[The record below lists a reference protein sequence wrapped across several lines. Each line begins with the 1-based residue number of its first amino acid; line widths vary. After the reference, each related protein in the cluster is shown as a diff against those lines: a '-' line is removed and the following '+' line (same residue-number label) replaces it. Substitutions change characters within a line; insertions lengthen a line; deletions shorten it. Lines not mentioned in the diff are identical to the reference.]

1 MIEVLLIL
9 GALALVAACG
19 AFVAA
24 EFSFVTVDRGTV
36 DRAVENGETGAKG
49 VQSALRSLSTQLS
62 SAQVGITVTNLL
74 IGYMAEPSIA
84 RLVDGPLESIGIPE
98 DVVPGIALG
107 IALILATGATMV
119 FGELVPKN
127 LAIARPLATAKAV
140 QGFQRGFTRAAGL
153 IISILNNTANAI
165 LRRIGIEPQEELA
178 SARSPE
184 ELASLVRRSA
194 ETGTLQRGTA
204 ALLQRTLA
212 FGERT
217 AHEIMTPR
225 GRVVTVSQDDS
236 IAAVTEAARESGRSR
251 FPVLGENGAITGIV
265 HVKHAVAVPFE
276 RRSDVLVHEVMSE
289 PVLVP
294 ASLEL
299 DDLLDQLRAGGLQMA
314 LVVDE
319 FGNVDGLVT
328 LEDLVEEIVGE
339 VRDEHDEGEE
349 RARREADG
357 SWVLSGLM
365 RPDEVRQIAGLRL
378 PEDDD
383 YDTIG
388 GLIGDHLARMPAVDD
403 SVTLEVDDND
413 GAPLKVTLTVIALDD
428 LRVDQVRLVSVPVEV
443 ETDEEDEA

>member
-1 MIEVLLIL
+1 
-9 GALALVAACG
+9 
-19 AFVAA
+19 
-24 EFSFVTVDRGTV
+24 
-36 DRAVENGETGAKG
+36 
-49 VQSALRSLSTQLS
+49 
-62 SAQVGITVTNLL
+62 
-74 IGYMAEPSIA
+74 
-84 RLVDGPLESIGIPE
+84 
-98 DVVPGIALG
+98 
-107 IALILATGATMV
+107 
-119 FGELVPKN
+119 
-127 LAIARPLATAKAV
+127 
-140 QGFQRGFTRAAGL
+140 
-153 IISILNNTANAI
+153 
-165 LRRIGIEPQEELA
+165 
-178 SARSPE
+178 
-184 ELASLVRRSA
+184 
-194 ETGTLQRGTA
+194 
-204 ALLQRTLA
+204 
-212 FGERT
+212 
-217 AHEIMTPR
+217 MTPR

-276 RRSDVLVHEVMSE
+276 RRSDVKVSEVMNE

-349 RARREADG
+349 RARHEADG
-357 SWVLSGLM
+357 SWVFSGLM

-428 LRVDQVRLVSVPVEV
+428 LRVDRVRLVSVPIEI
-443 ETDEEDEA
+443 ETDEEDES

>member
-9 GALALVAACG
+9 GALALVVACG

-24 EFSFVTVDRGTV
+24 EFSFVTVDRGSV
-36 DRAVENGETGAKG
+36 DRAVESGDRGAKG

-74 IGYMAEPSIA
+74 IGFMAEPAIA
-84 RLVDGPLESIGIPE
+84 DLVDAPLESIGVPE
-98 DVVPGIALG
+98 NIVPGVALA
-107 IALILATGATMV
+107 IALILATGVTMV

-127 LAIARPLATAKAV
+127 LAIAKPLATAKAV
-140 QGFQRGFTRAAGL
+140 QGFHRGFTRAAHL
-153 IISILNNTANAI
+153 IVSAFNNTANAI
-165 LRRIGIEPQEELA
+165 LRRIGVEPQEELA
-178 SARSPE
+178 SARSAE
-184 ELASLVRRSA
+184 ELASLVRRSG
-194 ETGTLQRGTA
+194 EQGTLERSTA
-204 ALLQRTLA
+204 ALLQRSLA
-212 FGERT
+212 FGERR

-225 GRVVTVSQDDS
+225 GRVVTVSEGDHVT
-236 IAAVTEAARESGRSR
+236 AVVEAARDSGRSR
-251 FPVLGENGAITGIV
+251 FPVLGDNGAFCGIV

-276 RRSDVLVHEVMSE
+276 RRSDITVGEVMSE

-349 RARREADG
+349 RARREAENA
-357 SWVLSGLM
+357 WVLSGLM
-365 RPDEVRQIAGLRL
+365 RPDEVEQLVGVRL

-383 YDTIG
+383 YETIA
-388 GLIGDHLARMPAVDD
+388 GLIGDQLARMPAVGDA
-403 SVTLEVDDND
+403 VTVRAHDQE
-413 GAPLKVTLTVIALDD
+413 VTLTEIALDD
-428 LRVDQVRLVSVPVEV
+428 LRVDQVRLVSTPIERP
-443 ETDEEDEA
+443 EEDEDE